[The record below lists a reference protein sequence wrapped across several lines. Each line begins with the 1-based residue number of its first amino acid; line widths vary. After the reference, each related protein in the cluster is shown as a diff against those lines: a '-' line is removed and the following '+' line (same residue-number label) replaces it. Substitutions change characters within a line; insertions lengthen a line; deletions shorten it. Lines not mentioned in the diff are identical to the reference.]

1 MMPDTDVT
9 PVAWDLLDPRTIK
22 DLVSRDGAG
31 KVLSSLEEMA
41 TTPEAQALSLKD
53 LAIAGDIMGLKE
65 NTSSFKAWSDE
76 HGLRRLSNILVELER
91 VLDLPARGQAILQA
105 QALTRFILIHLET
118 DIAALKRAVSS
129 STD

>member
-9 PVAWDLLDPRTIK
+9 PVAWDLLDRRTIK
-22 DLVSRDGAG
+22 DLVSRDGAD
-31 KVLSSLEEMA
+31 KVLSSLEEMPI
-41 TTPEAQALSLKD
+41 TPEAQALSLKD

-65 NTSSFKAWSDE
+65 KTSTFKTLSDE
-76 HGLRRLSNILVELER
+76 LGLRRLSNILVELER

-105 QALTRFILIHLET
+105 QALTRFILLHLET